1 MAAILIIVGV
11 LIGPVV
17 VASALA
23 DMSIKLEDKLKKTDK
38 RKFQKAIQN
47 LWVEKAKKDVE
58 EYKNNLND

>member
-23 DMSIKLEDKLKKTDK
+23 DMSIKLEDKLKDK
-38 RKFQKAIQN
+38 
-47 LWVEKAKKDVE
+47 
-58 EYKNNLND
+58 